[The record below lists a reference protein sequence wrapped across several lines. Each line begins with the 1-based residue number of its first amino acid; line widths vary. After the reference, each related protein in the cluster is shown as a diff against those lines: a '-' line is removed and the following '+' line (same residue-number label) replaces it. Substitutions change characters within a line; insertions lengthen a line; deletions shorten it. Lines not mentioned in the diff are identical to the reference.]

1 MRYVTRFCREKGLEG
16 AAWAEVVDL
25 LGDNFRVIGTV
36 LKEVTN
42 MRDLDRIGK
51 VIGRVPLAAV
61 HRSFQSIDLDHLR
74 TNEYFAD
81 ADTLL
86 EHSGHVHAKKT
97 NQLCADYGMAEP
109 AARPR
114 A

>member
-1 MRYVTRFCREKGLEG
+1 VPFCREKELEG
-16 AAWAEVVDL
+16 AAWCEVVDL

-36 LKEVTN
+36 IREVTE
-42 MRDLDRIGK
+42 MKELMGIGK
-51 VIGRVPLAAV
+51 VIGRVPLVAV
-61 HRSFQSIDLDHLR
+61 RRSFQGIHLDQLR

-86 EHSGHVHAKKT
+86 EHCGHVHSNKT
-97 NQLCADYGMAEP
+97 NQLVADYGMAEP

-114 A
+114 V